1 VVGSLGPATVRVLV
15 PPGAAH
21 RGATIVLDEDE
32 AHHLRVRRAEPGME
46 VELRDGHGLA
56 GRGVLRARGKGWEVE
71 VVDAALRPAP
81 SGLTLAVA
89 AGDRDRFLWLVE
101 KAAELGVSRV
111 RPLITAR
118 TEGVASRLRPEQAER
133 LTRKALEATK
143 QSGAH
148 WSPEVAPPA
157 RFDDFLREAVSGARW
172 LADPAGR
179 APDRVAG
186 EATVLVGPEGGL
198 TGTEQAAALA
208 AGWTPVA
215 FGPNVLRFETAAL
228 AAAAWITTERGRGS

>member
-1 VVGSLGPATVRVLV
+1 MRVLV
-15 PPGAAH
+15 PAGAA
-21 RGATIVLDEDE
+21 RQGATIVLDEDE
-32 AHHLRVRRAEPGME
+32 SHHLRVRRAIPGTD
-46 VELRDGHGLA
+46 VELRDGRGLA

-71 VVDAALRPAP
+71 VVEASEHPAP

-89 AGDRDRFLWLVE
+89 AGDRERFLWLVE

-111 RPLITAR
+111 VPLITAR
-118 TEGVASRLRPEQAER
+118 TEGVATRLRREQAER

-143 QSGAH
+143 QSGAL
-148 WSPEVAPPA
+148 WSPAVTPPA
-157 RFDDFLREAVSGARW
+157 RFEDFLRQAIPGARW
-172 LADPAGR
+172 LAAPGGRPPDP
-179 APDRVAG
+179 VSG
-186 EATVLVGPEGGL
+186 EVTVLVGPEGGL
-198 TGTEQAAALA
+198 TDPERAAALA